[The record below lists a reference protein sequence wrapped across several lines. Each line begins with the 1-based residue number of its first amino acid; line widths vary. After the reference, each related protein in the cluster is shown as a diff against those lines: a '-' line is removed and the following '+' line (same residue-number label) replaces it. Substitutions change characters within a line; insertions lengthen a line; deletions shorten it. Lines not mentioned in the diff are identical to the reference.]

1 MTMCDYEWLNRERN
15 ENEEDEAKTINLL
28 GEKRERESIF
38 FFLFESRQLF

>member
-28 GEKRERESIF
+28 GEEREREY
-38 FFLFESRQLF
+38 FFLLV